1 MIPFPKGLK
10 KFIKV
15 NDTNKFIPTEKIIIF
30 FIDQLFPKYT
40 FISYGAFRLIRDSD
54 IEFSDEA
61 EDLVTTFEN
70 QLERED
76 MEEKFF

>member
-1 MIPFPKGLK
+1 MLQKYY
-10 KFIKV
+10 
-15 NDTNKFIPTEKIIIF
+15 NF

-70 QLERED
+70 QLRKRRVWKRSSFGNDEVNSRGFKKYD
-76 MEEKFF
+76 HQFTWY